1 MKKKISADLQIFI
14 SVTLSDTETELKV
27 SVAYKKKREL
37 IRKSVNLI
45 IRISFYREFKN
56 EMTYQPSKFF
66 NKEVTLL
73 KINK

>member
-1 MKKKISADLQIFI
+1 MTKKISADLQIFI
-14 SVTLSDTETELKV
+14 SVPLSNTETELKI
-27 SVAYKKKREL
+27 SVAYKKKRVL

-45 IRISFYREFKN
+45 IQMSFYREFKN
-56 EMTYQPSKFF
+56 ETTYQPSRFF